1 MERNCDRG
9 QSNCDR
15 PQQYDRGQRTRL
27 RIPHARDHGRRHLLS
42 ASSNIQV
49 YNNNIWYNQNGI
61 VGIEQIEEVAVST
74 CRVVVSGATELTADS
89 DDNVIFTNN
98 NFWNNTYLRPDGD
111 PLEWNGI
118 RMNSFQW
125 AQTHGP
131 TEKFI
136 FQAY

>member
-1 MERNCDRG
+1 M
-9 QSNCDR
+9 
-15 PQQYDRGQRTRL
+15 
-27 RIPHARDHGRRHLLS
+27 
-42 ASSNIQV
+42 

-61 VGIEQIEEVAVST
+61 VGIEQIEEVAVKARAVSSSS
-74 CRVVVSGATELTADS
+74 VSGATELTADS
-89 DDNVIFTNN
+89 GDNVIFTNN

>member
-1 MERNCDRG
+1 
-9 QSNCDR
+9 
-15 PQQYDRGQRTRL
+15 
-27 RIPHARDHGRRHLLS
+27 
-42 ASSNIQV
+42 
-49 YNNNIWYNQNGI
+49 
-61 VGIEQIEEVAVST
+61 
-74 CRVVVSGATELTADS
+74 
-89 DDNVIFTNN
+89 VIFTNN
-98 NFWNNTYLRPDGD
+98 NFWNNTDLRPDGD